1 MLFSIQVSKEMEYIM
16 QKYMHFFDR
25 NTNRKIPICRNILSR
40 IILLYNLGLPNSVI
54 IFLLVHSC
62 IQTGTGLLEVVCRV
76 TRLYSL
82 WSCNGVVCSQRA
94 ITSRVRISRG
104 KANTFVRFSSNSF
117 SLMMLI
123 PVQPSSYSP
132 NLLALVFGFCCT
144 LPNTRRSRILRW
156 RLHFKRHL

>member
-16 QKYMHFFDR
+16 QNYMHFFDR
-25 NTNRKIPICRNILSR
+25 NTNKKITICRIILSR
-40 IILLYNLGLPNSVI
+40 IILLYNLGLPNTVI
-54 IFLLVHSC
+54 IFLHSC

-76 TRLYSL
+76 TRLFSL

-104 KANTFVRFSSNSF
+104 KANTFVRFASNSF
-117 SLMMLI
+117 SLMKLI
-123 PVQPSSYSP
+123 PIQLSSYSP
-132 NLLALVFGFCCT
+132 NLLALVFGLFCT